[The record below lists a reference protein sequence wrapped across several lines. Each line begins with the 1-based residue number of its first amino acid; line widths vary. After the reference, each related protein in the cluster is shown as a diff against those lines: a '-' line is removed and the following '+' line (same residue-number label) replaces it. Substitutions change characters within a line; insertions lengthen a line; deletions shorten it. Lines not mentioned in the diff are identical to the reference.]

1 MSTFK
6 GHFSSS
12 LQENHQFF
20 CDENFPDNRNYESST
35 LTPPGI
41 TFPVTISSSDPKESV
56 KLLKTLVLTSFTL
69 DSCYLIF
76 NNSLKYLKSQKGL
89 SNSSFSKIKKG
100 ETIIDQAGGSFIS
113 GKYTKFNK
121 VDKKYEDSKT
131 SIDFDTIKRLIKY
144 HENRQFDSAFA
155 EDDALENLLK
165 DVNTSLEKGIIIE
178 AKVLNQ
184 SDSVCF
190 KLTFFSR
197 SNRSNAREIATPN
210 NAIYA
215 GVPSTPYGLQYS
227 YNKTANFQSDD
238 ISNVGSFIPANQKDK
253 FSQNSVAAPLRM
265 HFDPNS
271 NMYEAGTTQ
280 MLALLITDVGPADTK
295 DVPQEIIRNKVP
307 ADQKEVLEALS
318 PFTTGEAIPLSTQ
331 NGNPNTFGPDY
342 IECGDK
348 NLSNIIVVNR
358 SRESYSI
365 GTTVIVSR
373 INNEWLIIGA
383 FGKGVPPVAQVGEWS
398 FVKLIASSDEYFKD
412 AQFEIDGSKP
422 EIITDNYYISE
433 ARKVFYSQVNMRA
446 LSYIA
451 RSIGYTSENFKQIIS
466 QNQPSGNIQF
476 NPSKK
481 YMLCSVFDQLPE
493 SLGGFADDG
502 LNILYNNN
510 FTLLGEDPILEQNQ
524 TVSFFWGPLFTEG
537 YSSFNLVEPNSGNVV
552 FKDPIKK
559 YADYFF
565 KKPTVENRDE
575 LLSALRSK
583 FLNPNLTDT
592 TLIPNEN
599 LINKFPVIP
608 AEISANILQSKYLFD
623 NWSKMGR
630 RVGLVDYRVGF
641 SMTLGS
647 ISGIKNPYYFSAGS
661 NNSIQFTPIS
671 LEFVGNAYSKPH
683 PDTREGD
690 IDPFSISELSKGLVK
705 SMSSSQDENFP
716 DNRNEDLSIYGN
728 MSNRSD
734 PIKIKLLCNT
744 KYKNPNE
751 PFSAKGNPN
760 IFQPNLYNYGCG
772 SDGTRSGSN
781 VVGIVSGKTT
791 VLKSGNNIN
800 FSVQQKFGST
810 VNRQVSRGFGPN
822 VTVLPIGA
830 GIGWSTGGQDPSVRS
845 TPTWGSSEDKVHSFG
860 TLALH
865 VKVFDHWPEEQ
876 TIFDPRYF
884 SVLHCNPGLIGTWD
898 AAIEGSGV
906 IKTNV
911 DFAMPTKEVKEGDKI
926 TRTIISNGDKIDN
939 TTKLSSKPI
948 INTIRRGQLLSGGG
962 FSYIKRVI
970 GFSDSKNITQKGSGF
985 NVGDEIKIAKNA
997 IIVVTSIDGGGLSDF
1012 KFKEIDNDSGKYTAR
1027 GENISP
1033 NDFQKTSF
1041 NVGNAVFDGFF
1052 IMVSITPP
1060 NPNNGKSATVAFNS
1074 GLVYEQTLKDLPPK
1088 EYTNGPA
1095 RLTSASNRGQGTQ
1108 ASTLAGRFGIETNG
1122 IVDGTEETSIGIE
1135 KNSTNKYDCFFHF
1148 HNDAGLYCLSELNAL
1163 VQSII
1168 LNIT

>member
-1 MSTFK
+1 LIIQKNYTQNDFYLNKIGNKMSTFK

-20 CDENFPDNRNYESST
+20 CDENFPSNRNYESST

-89 SNSSFSKIKKG
+89 SDSSFSKIKKG
-100 ETIIDQAGGSFIS
+100 ETIIDKAGGSFIS

-131 SIDFDTIKRLIKY
+131 SIGLDEIYKLIKY

-155 EDDALENLLK
+155 EDAALETLLK

-295 DVPQEIIRNKVP
+295 DVPQEIIRNEVP

-398 FVKLIASSDEYFKD
+398 FIKLIASSDEYFKD
-412 AQFEIDGSKP
+412 DVFATNQDRPQTIRENFYLAAARSRFYSKENMPKSISTIAKSVGYTPEEIK
-422 EIITDNYYISE
+422 EIIEKNSPTATATIEQTTFKPSTKYFIS
-433 ARKVFYSQVNMRA
+433 
-446 LSYIA
+446 
-451 RSIGYTSENFKQIIS
+451 SI
-466 QNQPSGNIQF
+466 
-476 NPSKK
+476 
-481 YMLCSVFDQLPE
+481 FDQLPE
-493 SLGGFADDG
+493 YLGGFADNS
-502 LNILYNNN
+502 LTILYNNN
-510 FTLLGEDPILEQNQ
+510 FSFLGEDPILEQNQ
-524 TVSFFWGPLFTEG
+524 TVSFFWGPLFTER
-537 YSSFNLVEPNSGNVV
+537 YKSFRADTLTTPSGNA
-552 FKDPIKK
+552 
-559 YADYFF
+559 ADYF
-565 KKPTVENRDE
+565 KKPNLSGLGDEVEGEDSN
-575 LLSALRSK
+575 LLTALKSN
-583 FLNPNLTDT
+583 FLNPDQ
-592 TLIPNEN
+592 
-599 LINKFPVIP
+599 PVDSDVFQKIP
-608 AEISANILQSKYLFD
+608 AEMTSKILDPRYFFK
-623 NWSKMGR
+623 NWSKMGSTSNIF
-630 RVGLVDYRVGF
+630 LM
-641 SMTLGS
+641 SKAS
-647 ISGIKNPYYFSAGS
+647 ISGIEAPFYDSKTSYNSVQFS
-661 NNSIQFTPIS
+661 PIS
-671 LEFVGNAYSKPH
+671 LEFVGNKYVKPNLE
-683 PDTREGD
+683 TTEGD
-690 IDPFSISELSKGLVK
+690 LPGGFTLSEASNSLVK
-705 SMSSSQDENFP
+705 SMSGVE
-716 DNRNEDLSIYGN
+716 EDLDIYGN
-728 MSNRSD
+728 MFKRSD
-734 PIKIKLLCNT
+734 NNLSSIKLLCRTLN
-744 KYKNPNE
+744 KNPDP
-751 PFSAKGNPN
+751 PFSAKGSPSLY
-760 IFQPNLYNYGCG
+760 QPNLYNYSCG
-772 SDGTRSGSN
+772 SDGSRSGAN
-781 VVGIVSGKTT
+781 VVGIVCGKTT
-791 VLKSGNNIN
+791 VSKNGNNIN
-800 FSVQQKFGST
+800 FSVKQNFGSQ
-810 VNRQVSRGFGPN
+810 VNRQVSRGFGPT

-845 TPTWGSSEDKVHSFG
+845 TPTWGSSEDKVESFG

-865 VKVFDHWPEEQ
+865 AKVFDHWPEEQ
-876 TIFDPRYF
+876 TLFDPRYF
-884 SVLHCNPGLIGTWD
+884 SVLHFNPEASGGKGIGSWD
-898 AAIEGSGV
+898 ATIEGSGTLTT
-906 IKTNV
+906 KV
-911 DFAMPTKEVKEGDKI
+911 DFIVPTFEKDNAIIPNG
-926 TRTIISNGDKIDN
+926 TIINN
-939 TTKLSSKPI
+939 TTKLSSKPVV
-948 INTIRRGQLLSGGG
+948 NTIRRGQLLSGGG
-962 FSYIKRVI
+962 FWYLKRVI
-970 GFSDSKNITQKGSGF
+970 GFGGFNITTKGSGF
-985 NVGDEIKIAKNA
+985 KTGDEINIARGA
-997 IIVVTSIDGGGLSDF
+997 IIVVTADAEGGLSGFAF
-1012 KFKEIDNDSGKYTAR
+1012 KKIDTDDALYDAR
-1027 GENISP
+1027 GINILPSDFSKNDKGNFVVAVSVRSP
-1033 NDFQKTSF
+1033 SKD
-1041 NVGNAVFDGFF
+1041 
-1052 IMVSITPP
+1052 
-1060 NPNNGKSATVAFNS
+1060 GKSAVVEFTS
-1074 GLVYEQTLKDLPPK
+1074 GLVYTQRLKDNPPK
-1088 EYTNGPA
+1088 EYTGGSA
-1095 RLTSASNRGQGTQ
+1095 RLTDSSNRGLGNEQGLLGLRGFVT
-1108 ASTLAGRFGIETNG
+1108 
-1122 IVDGTEETSIGIE
+1122 GTKETSTGIE
-1135 KNSTNKYDCFFHF
+1135 KNDTNKYDCFFHF
-1148 HNDAGLYCLSELNAL
+1148 HNDASIYYLNEINAP